1 MLQQEEEERRKKKEE
16 RLLYKQKIRDE
27 KQKILEEERRK
38 VEEEANL
45 KKQKVSL
52 LSLPFLLFPLLHTF
66 CFYSLPLPYSLL
78 FPSLASPP
86 SFPLLLLFTSGRKCS
101 LFICCQF
108 QMISYFD
115 ELSPPVLFLSPR
127 SFNTHRAA
135 CFLLPF
141 PLPFPSRSLSTC
153 SKMKKLTERN
163 WGNCKNNN
171 NNGIIIRK
179 RKRKSNK

>member
-78 FPSLASPP
+78 FPSLPYPPFPSLFPCLASPP

-141 PLPFPSRSLSTC
+141 PLPFPSRSLSSC
-153 SKMKKLTERN
+153 SK
-163 WGNCKNNN
+163 
-171 NNGIIIRK
+171 
-179 RKRKSNK
+179 